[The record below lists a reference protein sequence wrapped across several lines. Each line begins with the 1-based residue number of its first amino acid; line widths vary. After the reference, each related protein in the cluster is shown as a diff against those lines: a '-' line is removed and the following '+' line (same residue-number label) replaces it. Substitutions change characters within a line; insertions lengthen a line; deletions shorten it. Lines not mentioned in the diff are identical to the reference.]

1 MFVKSVMRRP
11 VTVVGRTTA
20 VRAVAALM
28 KECDVGAVV
37 VCEAGKAVGIVTDRD
52 IVTRCFPNVPSDEP
66 IAAVM
71 TPGVVTCGPDQTV
84 REAANRMGELQIRRL
99 VVVNAAGAVEGI
111 ISLGDIAKDADEE
124 LAGQTLGEVVE
135 TR

>member
-1 MFVKSVMRRP
+1 MLVKSIMRCP
-11 VTVVGRTTA
+11 VTTVGPATS

-28 KECDVGAVV
+28 KECDIGAIVI
-37 VCEAGKAVGIVTDRD
+37 CESGQITGIVTDRD
-52 IVTRCFPNVPSDEP
+52 IVTRWFPNVPSDEP

-71 TPGVVTCGPDQTV
+71 TRDVITCRPDQTV
-84 REAANRMGELQIRRL
+84 REAAHRMGNLQIRRL
-99 VVVNAAGAVEGI
+99 VVVDDTGAVAGMVT
-111 ISLGDIAKDADEE
+111 LGDIANDADEE